1 MDPENSRPLP
11 IAIRIGDGSRAQYES
26 GTGLGAGR
34 KVENVTTRAPE
45 FQVDLIPRSRQPL
58 SFVDPE
64 WEELDA
70 EGRVALSDVS
80 PGEYRLRV
88 IDRFGSRGFDEGILF
103 ERDITMP
110 ADDLPIKVALGGGC
124 VTGRFIGAGDF
135 PERVQVIAV
144 PRGGNGLARRARCD
158 SEGHFCV
165 RYLEPGDY
173 TLFAHDPKLGWALED
188 VSVKS
193 DVTDIGE
200 HRLDAGGTM
209 RGTISFGRPSIRP
222 DQVVA
227 TGPSGVS
234 LTIPVRE
241 SYDRFELGG
250 LWPGSWTITVLG
262 GRELLATARVEI
274 ADTEEARVDLACGN
288 DGRP

>member
-1 MDPENSRPLP
+1 M
-11 IAIRIGDGSRAQYES
+11 
-26 GTGLGAGR
+26 
-34 KVENVTTRAPE
+34 
-45 FQVDLIPRSRQPL
+45 
-58 SFVDPE
+58 
-64 WEELDA
+64 
-70 EGRVALSDVS
+70 
-80 PGEYRLRV
+80 
-88 IDRFGSRGFDEGILF
+88 
-103 ERDITMP
+103 
-110 ADDLPIKVALGGGC
+110 
-124 VTGRFIGAGDF
+124 
-135 PERVQVIAV
+135 
-144 PRGGNGLARRARCD
+144 
-158 SEGHFCV
+158 

-200 HRLDAGGTM
+200 HRLDPGGTIA
-209 RGTISFGRPSIRP
+209 RYHLLRAAVYPSRT
-222 DQVVA
+222 QVVA

-274 ADTEEARVDLACGN
+274 ADTEEVRVDLACGN